1 MRPELPDKLIESME
15 QFNGGRPPEKQI
27 ITSSQREYVFK
38 AMLSFNEK
46 DRETIYSIYPR
57 FFEGSNLFP
66 IASDAA
72 GNFICY
78 DLKIRKF
85 VLLNHENNQT
95 ELITEMVHLV

>member
-1 MRPELPDKLIESME
+1 
-15 QFNGGRPPEKQI
+15 
-27 ITSSQREYVFK
+27 
-38 AMLSFNEK
+38 MLSFNEK